1 MNSPSKKTNI
11 FSILKPYLWPVIGL
25 ALLAIASSGASLIFP
40 KIISNAIDSFTK
52 NTFILRNTLL
62 QFGVVTLLVFIFTYL
77 QTFIQTYTSERVG
90 RDLREKLAH
99 KISQQSVSFIE
110 KISPSKLLTN
120 LTSDIDSIKTF
131 IAQAI
136 STIISSLI
144 IIIGASIL
152 LFSIDWR
159 LALAVLTIV
168 PLIGGLFFVIFG
180 KVKVLIKRSRE
191 MIDWLN
197 KVINES
203 IFGASL
209 IRILNSQ
216 QVEYEKFFK
225 ANAETRN
232 NGLQILKAFA
242 TMIPL
247 ITFIANLAVLVIL
260 SLGGHFIISGTMT
273 LGDFTAFN
281 SYIAL
286 LIFPIIM
293 IGVMSNFIAQATASY
308 ERISEVLESAEREET
323 GSLQIPLQ
331 GNIKMEH
338 VNLKYGEKPVLKDI
352 SFSANAKSRTAIIG
366 PTGAGK
372 TLLLSLLIG
381 VLEPDSGSIQYD
393 GLSIHEYEKKKLHEQ
408 IGLVFQ
414 DSIMFNLSIRE
425 NIAFSD
431 TVQDTYLEKAI
442 KTAELTD
449 FINELPDGLNTIVS
463 ERGASLSGGQKQ
475 RIMLARAL
483 ALNPKI
489 LLLDDFTARVD
500 AKTEGKIL
508 KNIITHYPDLTLIS
522 VTQKISSIESYD
534 QIIVIMEG
542 EIIAS
547 GTHEELLTISPEYV
561 QIFNSQKSTHN
572 YE

>member
-1 MNSPSKKTNI
+1 MNPPQKKSNI

-40 KIISNAIDSFTK
+40 KIISNAIDSFTQNK
-52 NTFILRNTLL
+52 FILNNVIL
-62 QFGVVTLLVFIFTYL
+62 QFGIVTLLVFIFTYL

-99 KISQQSVSFIE
+99 KISQQSTTFIE
-110 KISPSKLLTN
+110 KITSAKLLTN
-120 LTSDIDSIKTF
+120 LTSDIDSIKMF
-131 IAQAI
+131 VAQAI
-136 STIISSLI
+136 STIISSII

-168 PLIGGLFFVIFG
+168 PLIGGLFFIIFG
-180 KVKVLIKRSRE
+180 KVKILMKKSRE

-197 KVINES
+197 KIINES
-203 IFGASL
+203 IFGSAL

-216 QVEYEKFFK
+216 QKEYEKFFK
-225 ANAETRN
+225 ANTETKN
-232 NGLQILKAFA
+232 IGLQILKAFA

-247 ITFIANLAVLVIL
+247 ITFIANLAVLVIVT
-260 SLGGHFIISGTMT
+260 LGGHFVISESMT

-293 IGVMSNFIAQATASY
+293 IGVMGNFIAQASASY
-308 ERISEVLESAEREET
+308 ERIAEVLDSQEKEEN
-323 GSLQIPLQ
+323 GSLKTPLQ
-331 GNIKMEH
+331 GNME
-338 VNLKYGEKPVLKDI
+338 VKNLSLNYGEKPVLKNI
-352 SFSANAKSRTAIIG
+352 SFSAATHSKTAIIG

-372 TLLLSLLIG
+372 TQLLYLLIG
-381 VLEPDSGSIQYD
+381 LLEPTSGIIYYD
-393 GLSIHEYEKKKLHEQ
+393 GKDIHDYDKEKLHEQ

-425 NIAFSD
+425 NIAFND
-431 TVQDTYLEKAI
+431 TVKDSDLEKAI
-442 KTAELTD
+442 ETAELKD
-449 FINELPDGLNTIVS
+449 FIDGLPQGLNTLVS

-489 LLLDDFTARVD
+489 LFLDDFTARVD
-500 AKTEGKIL
+500 TQTEEKIL
-508 KNIITHYPDLTLIS
+508 ANIMGNYPDLTLIS
-522 VTQKISSIESYD
+522 VTQKISSIETYD
-534 QIIVIMEG
+534 QILVLMEG
-542 EIIAS
+542 EILAS
-547 GTHEELLTISPEYV
+547 GTHEELLTTSPEYV
-561 QIFNSQKSTHN
+561 QIYHSQKSTHH